1 MTFSKHYI
9 DKIINDNEDWYLL
22 FIIKKENVEND
33 FSDFSIELFV
43 KSQILSDYKVF
54 IPKNK
59 YIRGSF
65 EKELNI
71 TQERNYFFANY
82 FKYEEKKYILEFS
95 SNYHGIE
102 LIFNKP
108 YCEIHE
114 IDKNNKLG
122 FIRYFISIQ
131 NNSYINFTIRVN
143 HTINN
148 EDQEPINYIFRINDR
163 LDSIDYDNILNKEI
177 ELKALPGKIDN
188 NANFKLTVKNGKK
201 LINSNKSEYIYNLK
215 IYRKE
220 ILSHEKE
227 LKTIAIIGNEQDN
240 LIKYQEMLGGAGP
253 NEAMTFDLSYF
264 ELKKKYIANFFIM
277 VKTDNIENYYSRI
290 IELET
295 KEAEEDQKF
304 LLLIIHISILI
315 VVIII
320 IIIVYLKT
328 RKKNKSLVEK
338 IQSISFATGVDDSFE
353 SNKSKTDE
361 DYDTTFI

>member
-1 MTFSKHYI
+1 
-9 DKIINDNEDWYLL
+9 
-22 FIIKKENVEND
+22 
-33 FSDFSIELFV
+33 
-43 KSQILSDYKVF
+43 
-54 IPKNK
+54 
-59 YIRGSF
+59 
-65 EKELNI
+65 
-71 TQERNYFFANY
+71 
-82 FKYEEKKYILEFS
+82 
-95 SNYHGIE
+95 
-102 LIFNKP
+102 
-108 YCEIHE
+108 
-114 IDKNNKLG
+114 
-122 FIRYFISIQ
+122 
-131 NNSYINFTIRVN
+131 
-143 HTINN
+143 
-148 EDQEPINYIFRINDR
+148 
-163 LDSIDYDNILNKEI
+163 
-177 ELKALPGKIDN
+177 
-188 NANFKLTVKNGKK
+188 
-201 LINSNKSEYIYNLK
+201 
-215 IYRKE
+215 
-220 ILSHEKE
+220 
-227 LKTIAIIGNEQDN
+227 
-240 LIKYQEMLGGAGP
+240 MLGGAGP